1 MHRNSRD
8 SWADAMFWG
17 VTFTIL
23 AIIVGVPLVFYFM
36 VAGK

>member
-23 AIIVGVPLVFYFM
+23 MIIIGVPLAFYFV
-36 VAGK
+36 VAGR